1 MIRFLLS
8 ADVQLVA
15 STSGDS
21 PELKARREA
30 RFTALKRLVALA
42 CEEQVFDYSHWDALL
57 EELQLSPLANAE

>member
-1 MIRFLLS
+1 MIRFLHT

-42 CEEQVFDYSHWDALL
+42 CEEQVDFIAICGDFFEDNLVSA
-57 EELQLSPLANAE
+57 